1 MILTTPTGYNF
12 TAMKK
17 LLSGIS
23 VLVIS
28 AGCNLNA
35 QQVSM
40 FEKDIVIPTYP
51 LGPPEVNPIF
61 YTPTDYQGAQNR
73 VYPYA
78 NLDRLSDIK
87 TDKTYKGLFLENE
100 YISICV
106 LPELGGRL
114 YIANDKTNGYDF
126 FYRNHVIKPSLIGMA
141 GAWISGGVEW
151 NIPHHHRVST
161 FMPVDYRMVVNPDSS
176 KTIWVGEYEK
186 RHRNKWAVGLTLH
199 PGKTYIETTIRYFNV
214 TPQITSLLIWANP
227 AVHVNENYQVIFPP
241 DVEYAVYHAKTQFTT
256 WPVADQYY
264 QGIDF
269 TGGVDLSWW
278 KNTSSPTSFF
288 QWGSEQNF
296 VAGIDHGK
304 KAGTVII
311 GNRFTCPGKKMWN
324 WGNNAVARMWDQIL
338 TDNDGPYI
346 ELMAGAYSDNQPD
359 YSWCDPFS
367 GKVAT
372 HYYYPIK
379 GMSGIKEANKDA
391 ALNLE
396 VKAGMAH
403 IELNTTAACKQLKIQ
418 VYHLDSLLF
427 EKPAECTP
435 DKVLILDAPL
445 DREYPSTEIKV
456 KVITADGQEL
466 IAFQLKPK
474 KNLPVP
480 ETYKPP
486 GLPEEMGTVDELYQA
501 GLRLEQFHNAH
512 INPMPYYQE
521 TLRRNPNSVE
531 VNTQLGIH
539 FIKNYDYLT
548 AEAYLRKASGVVTAN
563 HTRAKNTE
571 PLYYLGLALYQQG
584 KLKEAYEW
592 LQKAAW
598 SHAYASPALYLCA
611 TIDCRNH
618 DQERALENLQRAVV
632 ENNLNIE
639 ARDLTTILL
648 RKAGKRSE
656 ALSHAEEA
664 MLIDP
669 LDFVAMY
676 EKACLTEQDPNH
688 NPLLPYLQD
697 FITALR
703 DEPDNYLETA
713 FRYALAGYYTD
724 ALSILKLAGYSKVAR
739 LANYPLIHY
748 GIAYCLALTNDMAG
762 ARIALQKGSGLSTDY
777 CFPYGTHMLE
787 FLNKALE
794 LNREDPAAW
803 YYLGNIYAD
812 FQPEQAITCWETSVS
827 LKPELAV
834 TWRNLAGIY
843 AHQKNDMQKAIELID
858 RALLLNP
865 SDPQYL
871 VEADMYYGYAGV
883 SPEKRLKLFSNHEDI
898 IGKTDAAT
906 VKYNNLLVL
915 SGRYPEVLN
924 SLITRNIHAY
934 ERFNTNYHVTWVDA
948 NVLQGIRLLGKK
960 KVKEAIPMFEAAL
973 TFPRNLEIAEDSKA
987 GIALY
992 YLGLSYK
999 LLGDTAKEKDFFTQ
1013 AASGSPGSRWAGDD
1027 WPEVMYSR
1035 ALAHRELGHAGKAEE
1050 IFRNLLTEADR
1061 ILKKEPNPV
1070 AYTQGV
1076 ENRWDKRVQIA
1087 KAYYMQALGNQGL
1100 GNQTA
1105 AENLFSKALETE
1117 PAFLSARAY
1126 RFSGGIS
1133 GIIAQK

>member
-1 MILTTPTGYNF
+1 MKTRILCVC
-12 TAMKK
+12 
-17 LLSGIS
+17 LSFFILP
-23 VLVIS
+23 VLVT
-28 AGCNLNA
+28 A
-35 QQVSM
+35 QQVKL
-40 FEKDIVIPTYP
+40 FEKSIVIPTYP
-51 LGPPEVNPIF
+51 LGPPEINPIF

-73 VYPYA
+73 VYPYT
-78 NLDRLSDIK
+78 NLDRLSDAK
-87 TDKTYKGLFLENE
+87 TDKIYKGLFLENE

-126 FYRNHVIKPSLIGMA
+126 FYRNRVIKPSLIGMA
-141 GAWISGGVEW
+141 GAWISGGIEW

-161 FMPVDYRMVVNPDSS
+161 FMPVDYRMVVNPDCS

-186 RHRNKWAVGLTLH
+186 RHRTKWAVGLTLH
-199 PGKTYIETTIRYFNV
+199 PGKSYIETTIKYFNV

-227 AVHVNENYQVIFPP
+227 AVHANENYQVIFPP

-256 WPVADQYY
+256 WPVADQFY

-304 KAGTVII
+304 EAGTVII
-311 GNRFTCPGKKMWN
+311 GDRHTCPSKKMWN

-367 GKVAT
+367 AKIAT
-372 HYYYPIK
+372 HYYYPVK

-396 VKAGMAH
+396 VTADKAR
-403 IELNTTAACKQLKIQ
+403 IELNTTTAYKQMKIQ
-418 VYHLDSLLF
+418 VYHEDTLLF
-427 EKPAECTP
+427 EQSADCRP
-435 DKVLILDAPL
+435 DKAFTKDVPL
-445 DREYPSTEIKV
+445 DRNYLPTGIMV

-466 IAFQLKPK
+466 ITYQPK
-474 KNLPVP
+474 SRKNLPAP

-486 GLPEEMGTVDELYQA
+486 KLPEEIETVDELYQA

-521 TLRRNPNSVE
+521 ALRRNPKSIE

-539 FIKNYDYLT
+539 CIKNYDYVT
-548 AEAYLRKASGVVTAN
+548 AEAYLRNASTVVTAN

-571 PLYYLGLALYQQG
+571 PIYYLGLALYHQG
-584 KLKEAYEW
+584 KFREAYEW
-592 LQKAAW
+592 FQKAAW

-611 TIDCRNH
+611 TIDGLNN
-618 DQERALENLQRAVV
+618 DPERAMENLHRSYL
-632 ENNLNIE
+632 EDNLNVE
-639 ARDLTTILL
+639 TQDLMTILL
-648 RKAGKRSE
+648 RKKGRSIE
-656 ALSHAEEA
+656 AIANAAATLLTDPVDFIALYETARLSEKAPNQGA
-664 MLIDP
+664 SAKGMQ
-669 LDFVAMY
+669 DFVS
-676 EKACLTEQDPNH
+676 
-688 NPLLPYLQD
+688 
-697 FITALR
+697 ALR

-713 FRYALAGYYTD
+713 SRYIMAGFYED
-724 ALSILKLAGYSKVAR
+724 AMTILKLAAGSNNPR
-739 LANYPLIHY
+739 LASYPLVHY
-748 GIAYCLALTNDMAG
+748 GIAYCLAQTKDLTG
-762 ARIALQKGSGLSTDY
+762 ALEILQKASGLSTDY
-777 CFPYGTHMLE
+777 CFAYGAHQLTL
-787 FLNKALE
+787 LNKAIE
-794 LNREDPAAW
+794 IHPDNAAAW
-803 YYLGNIYAD
+803 YYMGNIYAD
-812 FQPEQAITCWETSVS
+812 FQPDKAIHCWETAVR
-827 LKPELAV
+827 LKPGMAV
-834 TWRNLAGIY
+834 AWRNLAGLY
-843 AHQKNDMQKAIELID
+843 AHQKDDIQKAVELID
-858 RALLLNP
+858 KAILLNP

-871 VEADMYYGYAGV
+871 VEADMYYGYAGI
-883 SPEKRLKLFSNHEDI
+883 SPEKRLKLFAKHKEI
-898 IGKTDAAT
+898 IGITDAAT
-906 VKYNNLLVL
+906 VKYNNMLVF
-915 SGRYPEVLN
+915 SGQYPEVLK
-924 SLITRNIHAY
+924 SLRTRNIHAY
-934 ERFNTNYHVTWVDA
+934 ERFNINCHVTWVDA
-948 NVLQGIRLLGKK
+948 NVLQGIRLLAKK
-960 KVKEAIPMFEAAL
+960 KVKEAILLFESAL

-999 LLGDTAKEKDFFTQ
+999 ILGDTAKAMDFFTQ

-1035 ALAHRELGHAGKAEE
+1035 ALAHRELGNDGKAEE
-1050 IFRNLLTEADR
+1050 IFRNLMTDAEKIMKR
-1061 ILKKEPNPV
+1061 VPNPV

-1076 ENRWDKRVQIA
+1076 ENRWDKRIQVA
-1087 KAYYMQALGNQGL
+1087 KAYYMQALANHGL

-1105 AENLFSKALETE
+1105 AENLFEKALETE

-1126 RFSGGIS
+1126 RFSDWIP
-1133 GIIAQK
+1133 GIIFQK